1 MKGGHPMEQQIN
13 VEFEE
18 MVSKLQQHEE
28 LIIQLLGIIARTNKR
43 VSDLSKIGV
52 KPPSS
57 SV

>member
-1 MKGGHPMEQQIN
+1 MKQHIN

-57 SV
+57 SA